1 MGDENSILRNEHLQK
16 AVNFVSENARKYPW
30 HKLTGPNFELSEW
43 NAAVEAARQKEY
55 YRVLFRPE
63 REITPRTVPNIEENE
78 TLANS
83 LEKSSINDDV
93 TNDVKNDVTNDVET
107 NSSEINQV
115 QAKTEF
121 QKVPEKMHQ
130 TLQEIIKEAVP
141 DE

>member
-1 MGDENSILRNEHLQK
+1 M
-16 AVNFVSENARKYPW
+16 NFVSENARKYPW

-83 LEKSSINDDV
+83 LERSSITDDV
-93 TNDVKNDVTNDVET
+93 TPDVDT
-107 NSSEINQV
+107 NSLEITQT
-115 QAKTEF
+115 KTEF

-141 DE
+141 DEK

>member
-1 MGDENSILRNEHLQK
+1 MKANHNISRNEHLQK

-83 LEKSSINDDV
+83 LERSSINTDDV
-93 TNDVKNDVTNDVET
+93 THNDTEPNSVEQ
-107 NSSEINQV
+107 NQT
-115 QAKTEF
+115 KTEF

-141 DE
+141 DEN

>member
-1 MGDENSILRNEHLQK
+1 MHYLLDVNYNSRNEHLQK

-83 LEKSSINDDV
+83 LERSSITDDV
-93 TNDVKNDVTNDVET
+93 TPDVDT
-107 NSSEINQV
+107 NSSEINQT
-115 QAKTEF
+115 QTKTEF

-141 DE
+141 DEK

>member
-1 MGDENSILRNEHLQK
+1 MKANHNISRNEHLQK

-83 LEKSSINDDV
+83 LERSSINTDDV
-93 TNDVKNDVTNDVET
+93 THNDTEPNSVEQ
-107 NSSEINQV
+107 NQT
-115 QAKTEF
+115 KTEF

-141 DE
+141 DEK

>member
-1 MGDENSILRNEHLQK
+1 MAHDSWGVNSNFRNEHLQK

-83 LEKSSINDDV
+83 LEKSSIN
-93 TNDVKNDVTNDVET
+93 NDVTNDVET
-107 NSSEINQV
+107 SNSSEINQV

-141 DE
+141 DEK

>member
-1 MGDENSILRNEHLQK
+1 M
-16 AVNFVSENARKYPW
+16 NFVSENARKYPW

-83 LEKSSINDDV
+83 LERSSITNDDV
-93 TNDVKNDVTNDVET
+93 TQNDVESNSTET
-107 NSSEINQV
+107 NQTHM
-115 QAKTEF
+115 KTEF

-141 DE
+141 DEK

>member
-1 MGDENSILRNEHLQK
+1 MRDENSILRNEHLQK

-93 TNDVKNDVTNDVET
+93 KNDVTNDVET

>member
-1 MGDENSILRNEHLQK
+1 M
-16 AVNFVSENARKYPW
+16 NFVSENARKYPW

-83 LEKSSINDDV
+83 LERSSINTDDV
-93 TNDVKNDVTNDVET
+93 THNDTEPNSVEQ
-107 NSSEINQV
+107 NQT
-115 QAKTEF
+115 KTEF

-141 DE
+141 DEK